1 LAVRHDTGVSFE
13 GRLDRTAEHTASL
26 SVHDADLAQAEPH
39 ALVQVLGH
47 ERAHISRLERV
58 EIELVAD
65 RHMDDLFAVAVA
77 VVAGA
82 AGLFI
87 IGRHQ
92 PEGRRGAGAALHWLA
107 PLPQLPA
114 RFRRSALTDV

>member
-1 LAVRHDTGVSFE
+1 VSFE

-58 EIELVAD
+58 QVELVAD
-65 RHMDDLFAVAVA
+65 LQTDDLLAL
-77 VVAGA
+77 VAG
-82 AGLFI
+82 GGVFI
-87 IGRHQ
+87 VGRHQ
-92 PEGRRGAGAALHWLA
+92 PEGRRGPGAALHWLA

-114 RFRRSALTDV
+114 RFQRSALSDV